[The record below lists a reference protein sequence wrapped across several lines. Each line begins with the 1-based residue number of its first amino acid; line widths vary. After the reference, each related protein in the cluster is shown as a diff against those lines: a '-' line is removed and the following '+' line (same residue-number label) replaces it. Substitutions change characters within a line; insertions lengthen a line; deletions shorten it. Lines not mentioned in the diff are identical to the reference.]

1 MLRTFASLSYGW
13 LHSLYSQFFVG
24 NTRVV
29 EALHIVEDIS
39 LPLRMQAWPLL
50 DAAAFAAACT
60 QHAATRGR
68 FGWVARLGGRQT
80 SDVYLSLIHISEPTR
95 PY

>member
-1 MLRTFASLSYGW
+1 MLRTLASLSYGR

-24 NTRVV
+24 STL
-29 EALHIVEDIS
+29 EALHVVEDIS
-39 LPLRMQAWPLL
+39 LPLRMQARPLL

-60 QHAATRGR
+60 QHAATLGR

-80 SDVYLSLIHISEPTR
+80 SDVYFL
-95 PY
+95 